1 MANVLV
7 LMAGKSLSGDITTG
21 TKRGS
26 DELLSPQ
33 SAHPELNGM
42 DGNPGLPGNPNA
54 SVGTGPNGNHDYEY
68 DAQGENGAKKVKLD
82 NKSSGPSKVIHVR
95 NVAPDATEADIIQL
109 GVPFGR
115 VTNILLLKGKNQAF
129 LEMADEE
136 KAAAMVS
143 YFTVTPTLVR
153 GRPVY
158 IQFSNHR
165 ELKTDNAPAQ
175 QTAAAQAA
183 LQAAQSFIP
192 GGMGVGGLTVGV
204 GGMAGMGATAL
215 IGAASPNPVPTQGQP
230 NSVLRVIVENLIYPV
245 TLDVLHQIF
254 SKFGAVL
261 RIVTFT
267 KSGTFQAL
275 IQFADAASAAQA
287 KTSLDGQNIY
297 NACCT
302 LRIDYSKL
310 ETLNVKYNNDK
321 SRDYTRPELPAG
333 DGQPSLEQAMGLDR
347 WGHNLHPYQVPGG
360 LTGSIPLAGTIP
372 NLSAASAAARLAGLQ
387 QAGSVLLVSNLNT
400 EMVTPDALFT
410 LFGVY
415 GDVHRV
421 KILFAKKDNA
431 LIQMAEPHQ
440 ANTAMQHLNNLRVW
454 GKNIRVTLS
463 KHNQVQLPKEGQP
476 DAGLTKDFTSSPL
489 HRFKKPGS
497 KNFLNIYPPSDTL
510 HLSNIPASTTEE
522 ELIDLFTSTGGA
534 VQAFKFFAKDRKM
547 ALLKMSSTEEAVH
560 SLIKMHNYQLS
571 GSNHLKVSFSKGQI
585 S

>member
-1 MANVLV
+1 MD
-7 LMAGKSLSGDITTG
+7 GLSGDITTG

-33 SAHPELNGM
+33 SHPELNGM
-42 DGNPGLPGNPNA
+42 DGNPGLPVNPN
-54 SVGTGPNGNHDYEY
+54 
-68 DAQGENGAKKVKLD
+68 GENGAKKVKLD
-82 NKSSGPSKVIHVR
+82 NKSSGQNAPSKVIHVR

-129 LEMADEE
+129 LEMADED
-136 KAAAMVS
+136 KAAAMVN
-143 YFTVTPTLVR
+143 YFTYTPTLVR

-192 GGMGVGGLTVGV
+192 GGVGVGGLTVGV

-215 IGAASPNPVPTQGQP
+215 IGAASPNPVTTQGQP

-333 DGQPSLEQAMGLDR
+333 DGQPSLEQAMGLV
-347 WGHNLHPYQVPGG
+347 GSPGIMPTPFTPSSISSSVAAAAGVAGFAPSQLYVPGG

-476 DAGLTKDFTSSPL
+476 DAGLTKDFTASPL

-522 ELIDLFTSTGGA
+522 ELIDLFTTTGGA

-560 SLIKMHNYQLS
+560 ALIKMHNYQLS

>member
-333 DGQPSLEQAMGLDR
+333 DGQPSLEQAMGL
-347 WGHNLHPYQVPGG
+347 VPGG

>member
-1 MANVLV
+1 MD
-7 LMAGKSLSGDITTG
+7 GLSGDITTG

-33 SAHPELNGM
+33 SHPELNGM
-42 DGNPGLPGNPNA
+42 DGNPGLPVNPNA

-82 NKSSGPSKVIHVR
+82 NKSSGQNAPSKVIHVR

-129 LEMADEE
+129 LEMADED
-136 KAAAMVS
+136 KAAAMVN
-143 YFTVTPTLVR
+143 YFTYTPTLVR

-192 GGMGVGGLTVGV
+192 GGVGVGGLTVGV

-215 IGAASPNPVPTQGQP
+215 IGAASPNPVTTQGQP

-333 DGQPSLEQAMGLDR
+333 DGQPSLEQAMGL
-347 WGHNLHPYQVPGG
+347 VPGG

-476 DAGLTKDFTSSPL
+476 DAGLTKDFTASPL

-522 ELIDLFTSTGGA
+522 ELIDLFTTTGGA

-560 SLIKMHNYQLS
+560 ALIKMHNYQLS

>member
-1 MANVLV
+1 MD
-7 LMAGKSLSGDITTG
+7 GLSGDITTG

-33 SAHPELNGM
+33 SHPELNGM
-42 DGNPGLPGNPNA
+42 DGNPGLPVNPNA

-82 NKSSGPSKVIHVR
+82 NKSSGQNAPSKVIHVR

-129 LEMADEE
+129 LEMADED
-136 KAAAMVS
+136 KAAAMVN
-143 YFTVTPTLVR
+143 YFTYTPTLVR

-192 GGMGVGGLTVGV
+192 GGVGVGGLTVGV

-215 IGAASPNPVPTQGQP
+215 IGAASPNPVTTQGQP

-476 DAGLTKDFTSSPL
+476 DAGLTKDFTASPL

-522 ELIDLFTSTGGA
+522 ELIDLFTTTGGA

-560 SLIKMHNYQLS
+560 ALIKMHNYQLS

>member
-1 MANVLV
+1 MD
-7 LMAGKSLSGDITTG
+7 GLSGDITTG

-42 DGNPGLPGNPNA
+42 DGNPGLPVNPNA

-82 NKSSGPSKVIHVR
+82 NKTSGNAPSKVIHVR

-136 KAAAMVS
+136 KAAAMVN
-143 YFTVTPTLVR
+143 YFTYTPTLVR

-158 IQFSNHR
+158 VQFSNHR

-215 IGAASPNPVPTQGQP
+215 IGAASPNPVSMQGQP

-275 IQFADAASAAQA
+275 IQFADAGSAAQA

-333 DGQPSLEQAMGLDR
+333 DGQPSLEQAMGL
-347 WGHNLHPYQVPGG
+347 VPGG

-372 NLSAASAAARLAGLQ
+372 NMSAASAAARLAGLQ

-476 DAGLTKDFTSSPL
+476 DAGLTKDFTASPL

-560 SLIKMHNYQLS
+560 ALIKMHNYQLS